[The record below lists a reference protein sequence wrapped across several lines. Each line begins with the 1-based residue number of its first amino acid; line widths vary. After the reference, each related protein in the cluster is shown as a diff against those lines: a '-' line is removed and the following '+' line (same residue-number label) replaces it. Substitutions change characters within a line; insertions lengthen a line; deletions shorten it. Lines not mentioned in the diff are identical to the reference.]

1 MHGSDPEI
9 LYLIGAAT
17 TSDWS
22 KPKVL
27 PTAIKGLLLYPEKF
41 EFSDI
46 VADLMVSYDLD
57 LEIGA
62 AEEIISDEIEV
73 IEISDDDMQDDDSS
87 K

>member
-17 TSDWS
+17 TPDWS
-22 KPKVL
+22 KPKTL
-27 PTAIKGLLLYPEKF
+27 PTAIKGLLLYPEKY

-46 VADLMVSYDLD
+46 AADLMVSYDLD

-62 AEEIISDEIEV
+62 VEEISSDEIEI
-73 IEISDDDMQDDDSS
+73 IEISDDDMEVAD
-87 K
+87 